1 MHEPIPDFN
10 DTELWAIRQVVS
22 ERLHKEIDIQSADAE
37 LRLDPSD
44 CDLTHCPVVYWK
56 EQGRHFEIFKVGE
69 KNFSNQFFTVCA
81 TSRAL
86 DTMSPPMWASA

>member
-10 DTELWAIRQVVS
+10 DTELWAIRQAVS
-22 ERLHKEIDIQSADAE
+22 ERSRKEIDIQSADAE
-37 LRLDPSD
+37 LRLDLSD
-44 CDLTHCPVVYWK
+44 RERTLCPVVYWN

-81 TSRAL
+81 TSTTL
-86 DTMSPPMWASA
+86 DTMSTPIWASA